1 MKRIFYTL
9 TALSLM
15 ALPTIAFAA
24 VLTDPLGGVGVNGL
38 VSNIIKAI
46 LGITGSVALLMFVW
60 GGFQWLFSAG
70 EAERVKKGKDT
81 IKWAVLGLV
90 VIILAYMLVSTVIS
104 ILESGTVA

>member
-1 MKRIFYTL
+1 MKRIQYTL
-9 TALSLM
+9 TILCFTL
-15 ALPTIAFAA
+15 LPVISHAA
-24 VLTDPLGGVGVNGL
+24 ALTDPLGGVGVNGL
-38 VSNIIKAI
+38 VKNLIRAM

-70 EAERVKKGKDT
+70 EADRVKKGKDT

-90 VIILAYMLVSTVIS
+90 VIITAYMLVNTVIS